1 MISGGSVRK
10 SFGPA
15 WWVLFFIAFYY
26 SLFVVYSYTKYTP
39 SSMADVFLSSDIL
52 RALTLSLLSSITA
65 STLAMIAAV
74 PAAYSLSR
82 NRSRFTLI
90 LDTIVDIPL
99 VLSPIALGALLLVF
113 FSGTAGDI
121 LKSAGIPVVFTFTGI
136 VVAQFS
142 IVTALAIRLL
152 KATFDSIDPRY
163 EKIARIMG
171 CSERMAF
178 FKVALPMAGK
188 GIAASMVLVWA
199 RSMGEFGATIMLAG
213 AMPGV
218 TETLPVSIYLSFASA
233 DVERALAV
241 TALLLIIS
249 LSSITFIKYFSPGR
263 NIL

>member
-1 MISGGSVRK
+1 MISGGNADKK
-10 SFGPA
+10 SGTA
-15 WWVLFFIAFYY
+15 RWVLIFVVIYY
-26 SLFVVYSYTKYTP
+26 SLFVIYSYTEYPP
-39 SSMADVFLSSDIL
+39 SSLFELFLSPGIL
-52 RALTLSLLSSITA
+52 RALILSLLSSISA
-65 STLAMIAAV
+65 SAMAMIAAL

-82 NRSRFTLI
+82 NKNRFTPI
-90 LDTIVDIPL
+90 FDTIVDIPL

-113 FSGTAGDI
+113 FSGAAGDI
-121 LKSAGIPVVFTFTGI
+121 LKSAGVTVVFTFTGI

-163 EKIARIMG
+163 EQIARIMG
-171 CSERMAF
+171 CSEKKAF
-178 FKVALPMAGK
+178 FKVALPMASK

-213 AMPGV
+213 PMPGV

-241 TALLLIIS
+241 TALLLVIS
-249 LSSITFIKYFSPGR
+249 LSSIAFIKYFSPGR
-263 NIL
+263 NLL